1 VAHQPHLAKGE
12 GPIVLV
18 VAPTHELAEQIVRQ
32 VRKLG
37 KGVGVR
43 CAGLFGG
50 VSKFE
55 QFKELKGGAEVVVGT
70 PGRLLEMCKAK
81 GGLTLGR
88 ASFVVV
94 DEADRPRLDGSQRR
108 YTSSH

>member
-1 VAHQPHLAKGE
+1 MTDQEEPRAGIAATGSGKTAAYALPLLTHVAHQPHLAKGE

-50 VSKFE
+50 VSKCE
-55 QFKELKGGAEVVVGT
+55 QFKELKG
-70 PGRLLEMCKAK
+70 
-81 GGLTLGR
+81 
-88 ASFVVV
+88 
-94 DEADRPRLDGSQRR
+94 
-108 YTSSH
+108 